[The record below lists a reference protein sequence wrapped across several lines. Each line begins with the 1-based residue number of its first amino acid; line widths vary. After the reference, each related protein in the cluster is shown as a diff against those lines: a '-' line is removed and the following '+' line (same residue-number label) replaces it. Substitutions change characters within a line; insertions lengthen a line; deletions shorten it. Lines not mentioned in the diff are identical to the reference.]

1 MTAKVVFKCTLFSHY
16 MVVFVE
22 YYGEDYSSDY
32 HAIEESL
39 RLAQEQNLNGMQT
52 ISDGGFSFVYDA
64 DKLLASTK
72 SKDNIQTFTFS
83 CKYPRHG
90 DCFIEIS
97 FCTKSTENL
106 YGDAIFWF
114 DTLKDIY
121 SSTYANLEMKPM
133 EKTTFLGKSGYMRMG
148 TGQMKIADYNIK
160 LTMKVCNYHGYFT
173 TEIGQQS
180 LNEKGQASKEVEE
193 LFKAVEASLRY
204 SDSQ

>member
-1 MTAKVVFKCTLFSHY
+1 
-16 MVVFVE
+16 
-22 YYGEDYSSDY
+22 
-32 HAIEESL
+32 
-39 RLAQEQNLNGMQT
+39 
-52 ISDGGFSFVYDA
+52 
-64 DKLLASTK
+64 
-72 SKDNIQTFTFS
+72 
-83 CKYPRHG
+83 
-90 DCFIEIS
+90 
-97 FCTKSTENL
+97 
-106 YGDAIFWF
+106 
-114 DTLKDIY
+114 
-121 SSTYANLEMKPM
+121 M